1 MPCFCKLDRAQN
13 KNKSTSIVILIE
25 SINFVVV
32 ITKNPIYKM
41 KINEISSETVAFI
54 AQNLKSDV
62 QTLALKGGKTKGVD
76 MTFALSQIKGHQT
89 SCAKLPLWAATKG
102 VIFPVTLS
110 LEQCSSQQTAEYKAQ
125 LLHRLSKRLDV
136 EKMSISSQ
144 KEGEKATKT
153 LSLTDLTGGFGVDF
167 TLMAKQVSS
176 SCYVEQQQVLCD
188 IAENNLPLL
197 GVRNFKVMCCDG
209 EKYLNDMNGASFIF
223 LDPARRD
230 ASGAKTVEIEQ
241 CTPNVLALKETL
253 LQKCCVAIVK
263 LSPMLDW
270 HKALKSLNEGAPIVS
285 EIHIVSVQNECKEL
299 LFVLQKNAPQQ
310 PQIYCVNDQQVMS
323 YSPTDNEVALQ
334 TISTEIEEHSEMLQN
349 QYLYEP
355 NASQMKAGCFAFLS
369 QQYGVKALSANSHL
383 FVSPHFI
390 ENWHGRKFK
399 IQAVSSLNKKELKTN
414 FAAFTHANVA
424 VRNFPLSAN
433 ELRKRLKLK
442 EGGSFL
448 FGTTLGCNTHI
459 LLMCSKE

>member
-1 MPCFCKLDRAQN
+1 MSNTYANCDKTRKF
-13 KNKSTSIVILIE
+13 
-25 SINFVVV
+25 
-32 ITKNPIYKM
+32 
-41 KINEISSETVAFI
+41 ISEHLTDDIRV
-54 AQNLKSDV
+54 
-62 QTLALKGGKTKGVD
+62 LALKARQQVD
-76 MTFALSQIKGHQT
+76 IDLPFALDQIAGWQKART
-89 SCAKLPLWAATKG
+89 KLPSWAA
-102 VIFPVTLS
+102 IPHLIYPPRLS
-110 LEQCSSQQTAEYKAQ
+110 MEQCSSEATATYKYH
-125 LLHRLSKRLDV
+125 LDKRLIRDSHNNGAV
-136 EKMSISSQ
+136 
-144 KEGEKATKT
+144 APT
-153 LSLTDLTGGFGVDF
+153 SLLDLTGGFGVDF
-167 TLMAKQVSS
+167 TLMAKQVNSS
-176 SCYVEQQQVLCD
+176 YYVEKQQTLCD

-209 EKYLNDMNGASFIF
+209 EAYLKEMKGTSFIF

-230 ASGAKTVEIEQ
+230 ASGAKTVEIEH

-270 HKALKSLNEGAPIVS
+270 HKAVKSLNEGAPIVS

-310 PQIYCVNDQQVMS
+310 PRIYCVNDQQVMS
-323 YSPTDNEVALQ
+323 YEPSENEVALQ

-355 NASQMKAGCFAFLS
+355 NASQMKACCFAFLS

-414 FAAFTHANVA
+414 FADFTHANVA

-448 FGTTLGCNTHI
+448 FGTTLGLKTHI